1 MDQQGSSFHDD
12 SLINSQVLSEK
23 DLKFLMQALKIP
35 STQHQA
41 MACVAMLCSSKGNH
55 AVINPFISGI
65 YHRGGLDILQQVIL
79 TSRDCQTLK
88 VALMALASCIE
99 QDGNCKFHVYTQSLY
114 NSLYAILS
122 SVVTKDAWASAAYL
136 ISCLVF
142 KNGRGQV
149 LAGNS
154 RCLHGLCDLLSYAI
168 ERREVS
174 ETMVYQNSICQDL
187 MASVTCAITCCIANP
202 TNGSESIAW
211 VVPKL
216 FLVLKIDCLLS
227 VFYHLDSYNFL
238 VTNQNKCAF
247 MLPELISALKN
258 SQDLVLLCTVTSI
271 LNVLLDNHG
280 NSAIILLDN
289 ILKQWHKDMKST
301 ITLKALYHLIMISNS
316 FVDEVKNNECK
327 PTYKDYICNL
337 VTILRTIINSK
348 NNKNL
353 CVEILIAI
361 GYAAASHP
369 EVANCLCETECVT
382 ILSELQINS
391 EVNVLAELADYV
403 LIELEKESNRRFE
416 LDTMKYRNSSTCEWI
431 LLTKEDC
438 DLSSVELMSDETL
451 D

>member
-136 ISCLVF
+136 ISCLAF

-154 RCLHGLCDLLSYAI
+154 RCLHGLCDLLSHYKMRMYSSA
-168 ERREVS
+168 
-174 ETMVYQNSICQDL
+174 
-187 MASVTCAITCCIANP
+187 A
-202 TNGSESIAW
+202 
-211 VVPKL
+211 
-216 FLVLKIDCLLS
+216 FLK
-227 VFYHLDSYNFL
+227 N

-271 LNVLLDNHG
+271 LNVLLDNH
-280 NSAIILLDN
+280 DN

-316 FVDEVKNNECK
+316 FVDE
-327 PTYKDYICNL
+327 
-337 VTILRTIINSK
+337 
-348 NNKNL
+348 
-353 CVEILIAI
+353 
-361 GYAAASHP
+361 